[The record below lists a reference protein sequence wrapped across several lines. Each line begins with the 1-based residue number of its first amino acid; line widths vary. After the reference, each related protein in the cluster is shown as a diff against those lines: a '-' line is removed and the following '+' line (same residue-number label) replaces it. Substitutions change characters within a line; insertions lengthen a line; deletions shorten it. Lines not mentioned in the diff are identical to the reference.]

1 MTSQQGVCYTFEAAL
16 EMALT
21 MEQRCFRAYLQAIR
35 TVKNRAAGLILKDA
49 ALDEIEHKQQLEK
62 ALIEGGIDP
71 GDHLQQTMPL
81 MNLDELLKQK
91 ELTPD
96 ADSRQALAYVIHL
109 KKDSLEFYDKLAKG
123 CTGAPM
129 APIFQQLANDESLNL
144 QKLEDLYEEH
154 FLTEN

>member
-1 MTSQQGVCYTFEAAL
+1 MTEQQGVCYTFETAL

-21 MEQRCFRAYLQAIR
+21 MEQRCFRAFLQAIR
-35 TVKNRAAGLILKDA
+35 TVKDRSAGMILKDA
-49 ALDEIEHKQQLEK
+49 ALEEIDHKQRLEK

-71 GDHLQQTMPL
+71 DEHLQETMPL
-81 MNLDELLKQK
+81 MHLDDLLKQQ
-91 ELTPD
+91 ELNAE

-109 KKDSLEFYDKLAKG
+109 KKNNLEFYDKLAKG

-144 QKLEDLYEEH
+144 QKLEDLYEAH

>member
-1 MTSQQGVCYTFEAAL
+1 MTTQQGVCYTFEAAL

-35 TVKNRAAGLILKDA
+35 LVKDPSARLLLKDA
-49 ALDEIEHKQQLEK
+49 ALDEIAQKQRLEK
-62 ALIEGGIDP
+62 ALVEGGIDP
-71 GDHLQQTMPL
+71 EEHLQQSMPL
-81 MNLDELLKQK
+81 MHLDDLLKQNELK
-91 ELTPD
+91 ED

-109 KKDSLEFYDKLAKG
+109 KKESLGFYDKLAKG

-144 QKLEDLYEEH
+144 QKLEDLYETH

>member
-49 ALDEIEHKQQLEK
+49 ALDEIEHKQRLEK